1 MADLKLD
8 EYYAD
13 EYRELLRRL
22 KAARLAAGLTQEEV
36 AKQLGKTQSF
46 ISRSE
51 SGDRRIDI
59 VELQAII
66 RVYGLDLQMFLPDT
80 D

>member
-13 EYRELLRRL
+13 EYRELLCRL

-51 SGDRRIDI
+51 SGDRRTDI

-66 RVYGLDLQMFLPDT
+66 RVYGLDLQMFLPAT

>member
-66 RVYGLDLQMFLPDT
+66 RVYGLELQMFLSDT
-80 D
+80 N